1 MRTFKELFDLK
12 GQVAIV
18 TGGATGI
25 GVQMAYVLGE
35 AGADLVIASRK
46 LENCVQMA
54 QQMEKELSV
63 RVLPRELDVTNPASI
78 DALYDAVMNA
88 YGRVDILVNNSG
100 ATWGAPSLEYPLK
113 GWNKVMETNLT
124 GVWLMAQK
132 AGQIM
137 AKQRYGRIINISSIT
152 AFTGMP
158 AEHMDA
164 VAYNASKAA
173 VAGLTKDL
181 ALKWA
186 QYNITVNALAPG
198 WFPTKMSQYAIE
210 QSGDG
215 VLQAIPLGRYG
226 ADDELKTATLFLAAP
241 GSGYCTGAIVAVD
254 GGWLAK

>member
-1 MRTFKELFDLK
+1 MRAFRELFDLK

-25 GVQMAYVLGE
+25 GIQMAYVLAE

-46 LENCVQMA
+46 LENCTQMA
-54 QQMEKELSV
+54 QQMEKDLAV
-63 RVLPRELDVTNPASI
+63 RVLPVALDVTNPASI
-78 DALYDAVMNA
+78 DALYEAVMKA
-88 YGRVDILVNNSG
+88 FGRVDILVNNSG

-124 GVWLMAQK
+124 GAWLMAQK

-173 VAGLTKDL
+173 LAGLTKDL

-186 QYNITVNALAPG
+186 EHNITVNALAPG
-198 WFPTKMSQYAIE
+198 WFPTKMSQYAID

-215 VLQAIPLGRYG
+215 VLQCIPLKRYG

-241 GSGYCTGAIVAVD
+241 GSGYVTGAIVPVD